1 MRINVTFNHLIL
13 NYPCTTLVNI
23 GSFVSAEEGTDLA
36 LRNFLYLKSWF
47 LLILYLFLKNWMTK
61 RAIQQRKESGNVSH
75 SHVSESYIHTY

>member
-23 GSFVSAEEGTDLA
+23 GSFVSSTEEGTDLA

-47 LLILYLFLKNWMTK
+47 LLILYYLFLKNWMTK
-61 RAIQQRKESGNVSH
+61 RAIQQRKKSGNVTH
-75 SHVSESYIHTY
+75 